1 MPYQFGLADESALD
15 QIYALIDQ
23 RIQWMDNNGIR
34 QWNVTDYWGVYPKE
48 HYVEQIHQKHLYV
61 LKRTSDQTVVA
72 VAVLY
77 ESDERWAGE
86 QDVPAYYVHHF
97 AADSCEK
104 GAGALLLQHLE
115 HIARRDG
122 KAALRLDC
130 ADDNPRLNQY
140 YKQKGYVLTGTCVD
154 GVYHGNKREKLFYR
168 EREATPCFGK

>member
-1 MPYQFGLADESALD
+1 MDYQFVLADKSTLE

-23 RIQWMDNNGIR
+23 RIHWMDEVGIR

-48 HYVEQIHQKHLYV
+48 HYVEQMQQNRLYV
-61 LKRTSDQTVVA
+61 LKRASDQTVVA

-77 ESDERWAGE
+77 ETDERWAGE

-97 AADSCEK
+97 AADTHEK

-115 HIARRDG
+115 HTARRDG

-140 YKQKGYVLTGTCVD
+140 YAKKGYVLVGTCVD
-154 GVYHGNKREKLFYR
+154 GVYRGNKREKLFYR
-168 EREATPCFGK
+168 ESEATPCFGK